1 MYLKWMKQNWK
12 MSTCN
17 RLDLESP
24 GSWPTMPQNFP
35 GTDPQLP
42 QGCQT
47 TLRRC
52 RDSPPRPCITWSM
65 HSPSQSAAAVT
76 DTSVVRS
83 LAFNS
88 SRSIDGVSSIWCKLC
103 QPRGID
109 RRQGINYICTC
120 RQVKRRLGDAGI
132 QTDLPNSTD
141 SCGLSRPF
149 ASIELRGNSARERM
163 QPACLQKLL
172 VQLAAIQQVEL

>member
-1 MYLKWMKQNWK
+1 
-12 MSTCN
+12 
-17 RLDLESP
+17 
-24 GSWPTMPQNFP
+24 MPKNFP

-120 RQVKRRLGDAGI
+120 RQVKGRLGDADI

-141 SCGLSRPF
+141 SCGLSRRF
-149 ASIELRGNSARERM
+149 ASWKQRERM